1 MTNSSNHRL
10 DSIDNSLRE
19 LVELARLEQQNFAAL
34 REVTQQQ
41 AQTAAAQ
48 SENIRSLAAAV
59 GELARATT
67 ELSRDR
73 RSLMETAQR
82 AAQASET
89 AAFVAQR
96 TLEAVRDLID
106 ELRSN
111 RT

>member
-1 MTNSSNHRL
+1 MTNSSDRL
-10 DSIDNSLRE
+10 ESIDRSLRD
-19 LVELARLEQQNFAAL
+19 LVELARLQQQNFAAL

-41 AQTAAAQ
+41 AQTAATQA
-48 SENIRSLAAAV
+48 ENIRSLVAAV
-59 GELARATT
+59 GELARSTT

-106 ELRSN
+106 ELRSS
-111 RT
+111 RP